1 VRSLLT
7 CLVGAAIAIAP
18 PLVAGALGRARSHPQ
33 AMLAQRGP
41 SPITVVLLRDGATAM
56 PGEDDARQL
65 RSSLL
70 ERGDLEWVDVPPFVG
85 DDAEWHAL
93 IDCVRSEYGAFDVVI
108 VDTPPEQGDYIG
120 VTVGGA
126 PSLLGFDDSV
136 TGVAPWNGHVI
147 PRAMVFV
154 FQTPDTTARA
164 LCETASHEIGHAL
177 GLDHSRDC
185 SDLMSY
191 ESCGIKHFRDEAA
204 ACGEWDARTCANG
217 HDEQSSANELARRL
231 GRRAAV

>member
-7 CLVGAAIAIAP
+7 CLLGAAIAITP
-18 PLVAGALGRARSHPQ
+18 PLVAGALGRARSRTD

-41 SPITVVLLRDGATAM
+41 APVTVVLLREGATVL
-56 PGEDDARQL
+56 PGDDDARQL

-70 ERGDLEWVDVPPFVG
+70 ERAELDWVDVPPFVG
-85 DDAEWHAL
+85 DDADWHAL
-93 IDCVRSEYGAFDVVI
+93 VDCVRDEYAAFDVVI
-108 VDTPPEQGDYIG
+108 LDTLPEHGDYIG
-120 VTVGGA
+120 VTVGGD

-154 FQTPDTTARA
+154 FQTHDTASRA
-164 LCETASHEIGHAL
+164 LCETAAHEVGHAL

-185 SDLMSY
+185 TDLMSY
-191 ESCGIKHFRDEAA
+191 EACGIKHFREEAA
-204 ACGEWDARTCANG
+204 ACGEWNARTCASG
-217 HDEQSSANELARRL
+217 ADEQSSASELARRL
-231 GRRAAV
+231 GRRAA